1 MNLFILRKR
10 FREFLTVYAIND
22 FERTDLADGTEACA
36 PLLIL
41 SPTLYPLNLQFLE
54 RGNASHGSF
63 EFGALFFSSPF
74 VDVVLVQRADVV
86 KPRKAR

>member
-1 MNLFILRKR
+1 MNLFILRSR
-10 FREFLTVYAIND
+10 FREFLTVYAMND
-22 FERTDLADGTEACA
+22 FERTDLADGTEAYA
-36 PLLIL
+36 PFLIL

-74 VDVVLVQRADVV
+74 VDVVLVQRSDVV